1 MTVYRSMK
9 PVILKHRAESQDM
22 RQMDLTDQL
31 TVKEGNGQEDMMHR
45 TQMRQE
51 QRLILGFWFQIQTY
65 SNSEELDALSALSVR
80 S

>member
-1 MTVYRSMK
+1 MK

-31 TVKEGNGQEDMMHR
+31 TVKEENGQEDMMHR